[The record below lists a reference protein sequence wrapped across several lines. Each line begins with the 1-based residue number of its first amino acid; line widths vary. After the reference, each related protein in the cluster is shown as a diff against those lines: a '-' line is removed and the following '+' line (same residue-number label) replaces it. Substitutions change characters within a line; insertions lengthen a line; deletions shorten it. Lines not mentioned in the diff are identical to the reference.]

1 MSLVRPIRKSS
12 RGLISYRVL
21 IMCIAA
27 LSLLSVRIAPPSL
40 PHMSTGLAAT
50 SAADHDHRLFFD
62 HEDSQWATTPSIAV
76 NAPPPVVSR
85 HPTPS
90 VEPSL
95 EIVKEGSAQAPQPVC
110 SFACYSECHA
120 TTPVGQPQYSYS
132 NQVSEETPHG

>member
-12 RGLISYRVL
+12 CGLISYRVL

-27 LSLLSVRIAPPSL
+27 LSLLSVRMAPPSL
-40 PHMSTGLAAT
+40 PHISTGLAVN
-50 SAADHDHRLFFD
+50 SPADHDHRLCFD

-95 EIVKEGSAQAPQPVC
+95 EIVKEGWHYNRPPPIS
-110 SFACYSECHA
+110 
-120 TTPVGQPQYSYS
+120 
-132 NQVSEETPHG
+132 